1 MQEND
6 FSGNY
11 ENSEIKPSELHAFV
25 KIAKKANSL
34 RGATHLST
42 GKNPV

>member
-25 KIAKKANSL
+25 RIAKKAHSFV
-34 RGATHLST
+34 GANHLST
-42 GKNPV
+42 GKNAV